1 VCAGALG
8 VACGTVGLPQTKPE
22 YPNVQLPAHFAEG
35 SGAKATQ
42 NGPRT
47 DTAPT
52 RAAES
57 NRAAA
62 DAAEG
67 SADAGG
73 HSPTSEA
80 AASSGG
86 HGDLPDPP
94 ALTARRQWSF
104 RIEYDRG
111 TLRVGAPQFRC
122 LPRPVAT
129 ARRIGRYAFEL
140 WLGRE
145 LIERVRFELP
155 LLAAEAPRSGPRRAL
170 REPPRFAPGA
180 RVSTAVQVPASDRAN
195 RARLL
200 DRATGESIEVL
211 WPPPLPAQGHEG
223 CSEPAIT
230 PKMERG
236 ASVPPR

>member
-1 VCAGALG
+1 M
-8 VACGTVGLPQTKPE
+8 
-22 YPNVQLPAHFAEG
+22 
-35 SGAKATQ
+35 
-42 NGPRT
+42 
-47 DTAPT
+47 

-57 NRAAA
+57 ERAAA

-67 SADAGG
+67 SADAR
-73 HSPTSEA
+73 SPSVTSET
-80 AASSGG
+80 AASASA

-94 ALTARRQWSF
+94 ALAARRQWSF
-104 RIEYDRG
+104 PIEYDRG

-145 LIERVRFELP
+145 LIERVRFDLP

-170 REPPRFAPGA
+170 HDPPRFAPGA

-200 DRATGESIEVL
+200 DRATGESIEVP
-211 WPPPLPAQGHEG
+211 WPPPLRAEGHEG
-223 CSEPAIT
+223 CSEPAVT
-230 PKMERG
+230 PNTEQG